1 MRIKYILSTCVLA
14 ALIFSSCE
22 HDLNHNMVDDKI
34 GFSYSSNL
42 QQPSVL
48 NESMDIAVIKSGKG
62 SSSATVRIEKLTEE
76 ELNAWC
82 KNNGA
87 MIEVEDNETGEK
99 TEKPLYLLADDSRYE
114 ISTEELSFS
123 ASDIRKSFTAKW
135 NAPFFANSAMNDKNY
150 VIGFK
155 LVDSSLELGENRDTL
170 IIHPRLSKVS
180 FKTSDLKSLYPTKDF
195 YGREPAEFDAEVD
208 LDYAVKSMDI
218 EVELKI
224 DNSKIAE
231 EAAKRKKEF
240 EVAPDGLFKFK
251 DTKVVFKAGE
261 TVTRVKY
268 SIDYSV
274 LFDKEGNLIN
284 DNINYLIPISFGKK
298 TPELIGDGKTT
309 TGFIALTVS
318 TKPIVEP
325 QPRPVELIHG
335 PWEVLE
341 GADMHIGND
350 PKCPSP
356 AWYGHYNVTKLVDW
370 NFTHNNN
377 NDASKNGF
385 WGSYYWSPV
394 PFPMVFVF
402 DTGGDYIFEYFYKV
416 DSSGGQGQYQDFE
429 VYTATEYA
437 GKDTN
442 WEPLAS
448 GNTGFRGWQDYN
460 KTMEG
465 STQNIDTVLEMFSY
479 KIPALKNEDDGEIL
493 TRGRYIKFVITKC
506 AHGSEKDQDRGYLM
520 EIYAEGW
527 NMK

>member
-1 MRIKYILSTCVLA
+1 
-14 ALIFSSCE
+14 
-22 HDLNHNMVDDKI
+22 
-34 GFSYSSNL
+34 
-42 QQPSVL
+42 
-48 NESMDIAVIKSGKG
+48 MDIAIIKSGKG
-62 SSSATVRIEKLTEE
+62 ASSATVKIERLTEE

-87 MIEVEDNETGEK
+87 MVEAEDKETGEK
-99 TEKPLYLLADDSRYE
+99 LEKPMYLLADESRYE
-114 ISTEELSFS
+114 VSTDEFNYL
-123 ASDIRKSFTAKW
+123 ASDIRKTFTTKW
-135 NAPFFANSAMNDKNY
+135 NSTFFANSAMNGKNY

-170 IIHPRLSKVS
+170 IIHPRLSSVS
-180 FKTSDLKSLYPTKDF
+180 FKNSDIKSLYPTKDYF
-195 YGREPAEFDAEVD
+195 GREPAEFDAEID
-208 LDYAVKSMDI
+208 LDYAVKSMDV

-231 EAAKRKKEF
+231 EAAKREKEF
-240 EVAPDGLFKFK
+240 EIAPEGLFKFN

-261 TVTRVKY
+261 TVTRFKY
-268 SIDYSV
+268 TIDYSV

-284 DNINYLIPISFGKK
+284 DKVNYMIPVTIDKK
-298 TPELIGDGKTT
+298 NPKLIGNGKNT

-341 GADMHIGND
+341 GADIHIGND
-350 PKCPSP
+350 PNIPNQSQKP
-356 AWYGHYNVTKLVDW
+356 WYSNYNPTKLVDW
-370 NFTHNNN
+370 NFTYNNN

-402 DTGGDYIFEYFYKV
+402 DTGGDYIFQNFYKV

-429 VYTATEYA
+429 VYTATDYA
-437 GKDTN
+437 GQDTN
-442 WEPLAS
+442 WDLLAI
-448 GNTGFRGWQDYN
+448 GNTGFKGWQDYKLTIVDGTQDIN
-460 KTMEG
+460 K
-465 STQNIDTVLEMFSY
+465 VLEMFSY
-479 KIPALKNEDDGEIL
+479 KIPAAKDEDDKEVL
-493 TRGRYIKFVITKC
+493 TRGRYVKFVITKC